1 MDFLSFFLSLSFEFP
16 DPKDQSVNN
25 PHRLVE
31 REVVLALYNQAKPN
45 NSYSNVSE
53 TVRNWFEV
61 EAKRQGWTSVQFVN
75 QAAVLVATVTLG

>member
-1 MDFLSFFLSLSFEFP
+1 MAGRPYEFP

-31 REVVLALYNQAKPN
+31 REAVLALFNQANPEN
-45 NSYSNVSE
+45 TYTNVSE
-53 TVRNWFEV
+53 TVRSWFEA
-61 EAKRQGWTSVQFVN
+61 EAKKYKWTSVTFVD

>member
-1 MDFLSFFLSLSFEFP
+1 MAGRPYEFP

-31 REVVLALYNQAKPN
+31 REVVLALYNQANPGN
-45 NSYSNVSE
+45 TYANVAE
-53 TVRNWFEV
+53 AVRNWFEA
-61 EAKRQGWTSVQFVN
+61 EARRQGWTSVTFVD

>member
-1 MDFLSFFLSLSFEFP
+1 MSRLYEFP

-25 PHRLVE
+25 SHRLVE
-31 REVVLALYNQAKPN
+31 RDVVLALYNQANPK

-53 TVRNWFEV
+53 TVRNWFEA
-61 EAKRQGWTSVQFVN
+61 EAKRQGWTSVQFVD